1 MEMSTMNDTTATTAK
16 LQARAIRLRK
26 QASIMSQLL
35 ARTYLRRAAELDVQ
49 ALLEAVWNPP
59 MDLTLTLDPRAA

>member
-1 MEMSTMNDTTATTAK
+1 MNDTTATTATTAK

-26 QASIMSQLL
+26 QASMMSPLL

-59 MDLTLTLDPRAA
+59 VDLTLTFDPRAA